1 MRPAAALVMLTAVTA
16 AIVPVHAAELVY
28 FHESGCPYCRQ
39 WEEEVLPAYP
49 KTEEGKRLPLRP
61 VKSTEAWPEDLNN
74 VGTAVF
80 TPTFIVVTDDG
91 EEIGRIIGYQ
101 PHFFWAQLD
110 ALIDKL
116 PPEVGD

>member
-1 MRPAAALVMLTAVTA
+1 MRPAAVLVALTTAMA
-16 AIVPVHAAELVY
+16 AIGPAAAAELVY
-28 FHESGCPYCRQ
+28 FHETGCPYCRQ

-49 KTEEGKRLPLRP
+49 KTEEGQRLPLRP
-61 VKSTEAWPEDLNN
+61 IKSSDAWPEDLDG
-74 VGTAVF
+74 VGVAAF

-91 EEIGRIIGYQ
+91 DEIGRIIGYQ

-116 PPEVGD
+116 PPDQ